1 MPTVTRIEPKHNK
14 VLEEFPLD
22 EHKLIR
28 AAAYARV
35 STDSDEQFTSFAA
48 QVSYYTQLI
57 ESNPEYKFVKV
68 YADEGISGTM
78 LKKRKGFNEMMA
90 AARRHEFDLLFTKSL
105 SRFAR
110 NTVDSISAIRELK
123 DLGIDVYFEEQ
134 RLHTINA
141 TGELIITILSALA
154 QEESR
159 NISENV
165 KWGIRKSFADGKVL
179 IPYKSF
185 LGYKKGKNGIPEIDE
200 EGAEIVKLIYR
211 LFWEGKST
219 HQIAKYLNENKVPMP
234 SKKTD
239 ADGNYIYKWQ
249 PATINSILTNE
260 KYKGEAILQKTYT
273 EDFLTHK
280 KVKNS
285 GTDIPIYHVKESHPF
300 IIPVEEWEMVQV
312 EMERRNKMSC
322 RYSGI
327 SVFGSKIICGDCG
340 STYGQKVWHST
351 DKYRRMIY
359 QCNRKFSGK
368 KTCKTPTI
376 NEEII
381 KKAFVESCHMMSKA
395 NLIED
400 LQIGLKTLENHKT
413 LDDRIMELVI
423 ECDALNESARKL
435 IEEKKKGNI
444 NLKEAESKYEILVKK
459 HKEVSEELQSLEKQR
474 SKKAAA
480 AYRIKMNIE
489 MLKNEKLPINGFQ
502 IKWWT
507 LLLEKAVVYDDKR
520 IEFIYYCGY
529 KNEVKFA

>member
-57 ESNPEYKFVKV
+57 ESNPEYKFIKV

-90 AARRHEFDLLFTKSL
+90 AARRHEFDLLFTKSV

-165 KWGIRKSFADGKVL
+165 KWGIRKSFADGKVTM
-179 IPYKSF
+179 PYGKF
-185 LGYKKGKNGIPEIDE
+185 LGYRKGKNGVPEIDE
-200 EGAEIVKLIYR
+200 DEAKIVKLIYQM
-211 LFWEGKST
+211 FWEGKST
-219 HQIAKYLNENKVPMP
+219 KFIATYLNQNEIPMP
-234 SKKTD
+234 SKKKD
-239 ADGNYIYKWQ
+239 KDGNYIFKWQ
-249 PATINSILTNE
+249 EHTVMNILSNG

-273 EDFLTHK
+273 EDFRTHK
-280 KVKNS
+280 TVKNN
-285 GTDIPIYHVKESHPF
+285 GAEIPIYHVKDSHPF

-312 EMERRNKMSC
+312 EMKRRGK
-322 RYSGI
+322 RYS
-327 SVFGSKIICGDCG
+327 SLSTFGSKIICGDCG
-340 STYGQKVWHST
+340 SCYGQKVWHST
-351 DKYRRMIY
+351 DSHRKLIYRCNHKYGY
-359 QCNRKFSGK
+359 GN
-368 KTCKTPTI
+368 TCKTPTI
-376 NEEII
+376 TEEII
-381 KKAFVESCHMMSKA
+381 KNAFIESCKMMGKET
-395 NLIED
+395 LIDD
-400 LQIGLKTLENHKT
+400 LNIGLSVLEDHKE
-413 LDDRIMELVI
+413 LDDKILELVI

-435 IEEKKKGNI
+435 IADKKNGSI
-444 NLKEAESKYEILVKK
+444 DADESDERYTVLVNK
-459 HKEVSEELQSLEKQR
+459 HKEVSNELKKLEEER
-474 SKKAAA
+474 SQKAASA
-480 AYRIKMNIE
+480 CRIKMHIKA
-489 MLKNEKLPINGFQ
+489 LKNNELPIDEFQ
-502 IKWWT
+502 IKWWS
-507 LLLEKAVVYDDKR
+507 LLLEKAIVHKDDQ
-520 IEFIYYCGY
+520 IEFIYYSGY
-529 KNEVKFA
+529 KNIVPIKK

>member
-57 ESNPEYKFVKV
+57 ESNPEYTFVKV

-179 IPYKSF
+179 IPYGNF
-185 LGYKKGKNGIPEIDE
+185 LGYVKGKDGTPVIDE
-200 EGAEIVKLIYR
+200 EEAKIVKLIYQM
-211 LFWEGKST
+211 FWEGQSSFA
-219 HQIAKYLNENKVPMP
+219 IANYLNEHKVPMP
-234 SKKTD
+234 SKKKD
-239 ADGNYIYKWQ
+239 ENGEYVYKWQ
-249 PATINSILTNE
+249 AHRINKILTNE
-260 KYKGEAILQKTYT
+260 KYKGEAILQKTYI

-280 KVKNS
+280 KVVNTGK
-285 GTDIPIYHVKESHPF
+285 DVPIYHVKESHPF

-312 EMERRNKMSC
+312 EFIRREGMKGK
-322 RYSGI
+322 YSGN
-327 SVFGSKIICGDCG
+327 SVLGSKVICGDCG
-340 STYGQKVWHST
+340 SCYGQKVWHSN
-351 DKYRRMIY
+351 DKYRKVVY
-359 QCNRKFSGK
+359 QCNHKFATEK
-368 KTCKTPTI
+368 HCKTPTI
-376 NEEII
+376 SEDSI
-381 KKAFVESCHMMSKA
+381 KKAFVESCRKMSKE

-400 LQIGLKTLENHKT
+400 LELGLEMLENHKE
-413 LDDRIMELVI
+413 LDTKIMEMVI

-435 IEEKKKGNI
+435 VEDKKKGNI
-444 NLKEAESKYEILVKK
+444 DPADADKKYQLLVKK
-459 HKEVSEELQSLEKQR
+459 HKEISKELKSLEEQR
-474 SKKAAA
+474 SLKDAT
-480 AYRIKMNIE
+480 AYKIKMNIK
-489 MLKNEKLPINGFQ
+489 MLKKGNIDDDDFQ
-502 IKWWT
+502 IKWWS
-507 LLLEKAVVYDDKR
+507 LLLEKAIVYREGK
-520 IEFIYYCGY
+520 IEFHYYSGY
-529 KNEVKFA
+529 KNEIIID

>member
-165 KWGIRKSFADGKVL
+165 KWGIRKSFADGKVFMA
-179 IPYKSF
+179 YKSF
-185 LGYKKGKNGIPEIDE
+185 LGYKKGKNGPEIDE
-200 EGAEIVKLIYR
+200 EEAKIVKLIYQM
-211 LFWEGKST
+211 FWEGKST
-219 HQIAKYLNENKVPMP
+219 KHIANYLNENKIPMP

-239 ADGNYIYKWQ
+239 ESGNYVYRWQ
-249 PATINSILTNE
+249 ERIIMNILSNE
-260 KYKGEAILQKTYT
+260 KYKGEAILQKTYID
-273 EDFLTHK
+273 DFLTHK
-280 KVKNS
+280 KVKNT
-285 GTDIPIYHVKESHPF
+285 GKDIPIYHVKDSHPF
-300 IIPVEEWEMVQV
+300 IIPIEEWEMVQV
-312 EMERRNKMSC
+312 EMKRRGK
-322 RYSGI
+322 RYS
-327 SVFGSKIICGDCG
+327 SLSTFGSKIICGDCG
-340 STYGQKVWHST
+340 SCYGQKVWHST
-351 DKYRRMIY
+351 DKHRKLIYR
-359 QCNRKFSGK
+359 CNNKYNGK
-368 KTCKTPTI
+368 KKCKSPTI
-376 NEEII
+376 TEEII
-381 KKAFVESCHMMSKA
+381 KNAFVESCKLMDKN

-400 LQIGLKTLENHKT
+400 LKIGLETLENHKE
-413 LDDRIMELVI
+413 LDDKIMELII

-435 IEEKKKGNI
+435 IEDKKKGLI
-444 NLKEAESKYEILVKK
+444 DYDDAETRYNVLAKK
-459 HKEVSEELQSLEKQR
+459 HKEVSNELKILEEQR
-474 SKKAAA
+474 SQKAASA
-480 AYRIKMNIE
+480 CRIKMHIKA
-489 MLKNEKLPINGFQ
+489 LKNNEMPIDEFQ
-502 IKWWT
+502 IKWWS
-507 LLLEKAVVYDDKR
+507 LLLEKAVVHRDEQ
-520 IEFIYYCGY
+520 IEFIYYSGY
-529 KNEVKFA
+529 KNIIPIKK

>member
-57 ESNPEYKFVKV
+57 ESNPDYKFVKV

-179 IPYKSF
+179 IPYNNF
-185 LGYKKGKNGIPEIDE
+185 LGYKKGKDGTPEIDE
-200 EGAEIVKLIYR
+200 EEAKIVKLIYR

-219 HQIAKYLNENKVPMP
+219 KYIANYLNENKIPMP
-234 SKKTD
+234 SKKKD
-239 ADGNYIYKWQ
+239 VNGNSLFRWQ
-249 PATINSILTNE
+249 ERIIMNILSNE
-260 KYKGEAILQKTYT
+260 KYKGEAILQKTYI

-280 KVKNS
+280 KVKND
-285 GTDIPIYHVKESHPF
+285 GKDVPIYHVKDSHPF

-312 EMERRNKMSC
+312 EMKRRGK
-322 RYSGI
+322 RYS
-327 SVFGSKIICGDCG
+327 SLSMFGSKIICGDCG
-340 STYGQKVWHST
+340 SCYGQKVWHSN
-351 DKYRRMIY
+351 DSHRKMIY
-359 QCNRKFSGK
+359 RCNRKYDNK
-368 KTCKTPTI
+368 NNCKTPTI
-376 NEEII
+376 TEEII
-381 KKAFVESCHMMSKA
+381 KKAFVDSCRMMSKSD
-395 NLIED
+395 LIDD
-400 LQIGLKTLENHKT
+400 LNIGLKTLENHKD
-413 LDDRIMELVI
+413 LDDKIMELVI

-435 IEEKKKGNI
+435 IEDKKKGVI
-444 NLKEAESKYEILVKK
+444 EQDVADERYKVLIKK
-459 HKEVSEELQSLEKQR
+459 HKEVSNELNKLEEKRSL
-474 SKKAAA
+474 KAASA
-480 AYRIKMNIE
+480 CRVKMHIKA
-489 MLKNEKLPINGFQ
+489 LKDNCIPLDEFQ
-502 IKWWT
+502 MKWWS
-507 LLLEKAVVYDDKR
+507 LLLEKAVVHRDNR
-520 IEFIYYCGY
+520 IEFIYYSGY
-529 KNEVKFA
+529 KNEVTID

>member
-1 MPTVTRIEPKHNK
+1 MPTVTRIEPKHNR
-14 VLEEFPLD
+14 VVAEFPLG
-22 EHKLIR
+22 EKKLIR

-35 STDSDEQFTSFAA
+35 STDSDEQYTSFEA
-48 QVSYYTQLI
+48 QVRYYTQLI

-78 LKKRKGFNEMMA
+78 LKKRKGFNEMLA

-123 DLGIDVYFEEQ
+123 ELGIDVYFEEQ
-134 RLHTINA
+134 KLHTINA

-179 IPYKSF
+179 IPYGNF
-185 LGYKKGKNGIPEIDE
+185 LGYVKGKDGTPVIDE
-200 EGAEIVKLIYR
+200 EEAKVVKLIYR
-211 LFWEGKST
+211 MFWEGHST
-219 HQIAKYLNENKVPMP
+219 FHIANYLNDNQIPMP

-239 ADGNYIYKWQ
+239 SNGNYIFKWQ
-249 PATINSILTNE
+249 ERTVMNILSNE
-260 KYKGEAILQKTYT
+260 KYKGEAILQKTYI

-280 KVKNS
+280 KVKNN
-285 GTDIPIYHVKESHPF
+285 GKDIPIYHVKESHPF

-312 EMERRNKMSC
+312 EMKRRGK
-322 RYSGI
+322 RYSSL

-340 STYGQKVWHST
+340 SCYGQKVWHST
-351 DKYRRMIY
+351 SSYRKMIY
-359 QCNRKFSGK
+359 QCNHKFLAENH
-368 KTCKTPTI
+368 CKTPTI

-381 KKAFVESCHMMSKA
+381 KNAFIESCQIMNQA

-400 LQIGLKTLENHKT
+400 LELGLEHLENHKE
-413 LDDRIMELVI
+413 LDDKIMELVI

-435 IEEKKKGNI
+435 IEEKKKGLI
-444 NLKEAESKYEILVKK
+444 DIDEADEKYKVLVKK
-459 HKEVSEELQSLEKQR
+459 HKEVSKELQKYEDLR
-474 SKKAAA
+474 SQKAAA
-480 AYRIKMNIE
+480 AARVKMHIKALEENAAIN
-489 MLKNEKLPINGFQ
+489 NEFQ
-502 IKWWT
+502 IKWWS
-507 LLLEKAVVYDDKR
+507 LLLEKVIVYSDGR
-520 IEFIYYCGY
+520 MVFHYYSGY
-529 KNEVKFA
+529 KNEVLITK